1 MALPR
6 RMVIPELLPAI
17 VTVTLCKGA
26 RNLAGKGVR
35 TRRLFAI
42 ESLVSMDPLRVDK
55 TGF

>member
-1 MALPR
+1 
-6 RMVIPELLPAI
+6 MVIPELLPAI